1 MNEFLLTMTGG
12 ADGAECEPCV
22 DQDDALFQAY
32 IHNKSSLQ

>member
-1 MNEFLLTMTGG
+1 MNEFLLTMTG
-12 ADGAECEPCV
+12 ADDAECEPCV